1 MILILKYNQIS
12 NNFLVIFFIKN
23 IEKNQ
28 LYYKKI
34 HVNVDIFVTW
44 VSSLSIFKKLLIECL
59 ICYLDNLVLTCW
71 KYELMYKLFYLFIK

>member
-12 NNFLVIFFIKN
+12 NNFLLIFFIKK
-23 IEKNQ
+23 IEKKNQ
-28 LYYKKI
+28 LYYIKI
-34 HVNVDIFVTW
+34 HIFVAW
-44 VSSLSIFKKLLIECL
+44 VSLSIFKKLLIECL